1 MALRSRQV
9 AWRRELLSQ
18 NDMRCPWVT
27 LSLFAEQQVW
37 YVVSVIDWQ
46 SYHSAKVFDLAE
58 NMWGRGC
65 VCSGIGL
72 LGPHGV
78 AHDGEG
84 FGLF

>member
-9 AWRRELLSQ
+9 AGRRELLSQ
-18 NDMRCPWVT
+18 HDMRRPWVT
-27 LSLFAEQQVW
+27 LSLDIEQQVW
-37 YVVSVIDWQ
+37 YVVSVVDWQ